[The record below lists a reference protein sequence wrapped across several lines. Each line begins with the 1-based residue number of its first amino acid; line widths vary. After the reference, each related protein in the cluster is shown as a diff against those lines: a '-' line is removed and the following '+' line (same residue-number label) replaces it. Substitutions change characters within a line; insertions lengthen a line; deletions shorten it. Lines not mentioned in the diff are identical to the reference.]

1 MGQTLLE
8 PPDVAGWNLGQ
19 GWVSTGAMLA
29 RMNFAATL
37 ARNQRFNL
45 ARAAAP
51 HRATADGLLNFFLEQ
66 LSPSPYDFVP
76 HNELLAYL
84 GAGRAWT
91 GSDAQLRTKT
101 AGLVKLIVGSSD
113 YQFV

>member
-1 MGQTLLE
+1 MKIQRDSDLWHLVK
-8 PPDVAGWNLGQ
+8 PNRARCR
-19 GWVSTGAMLA
+19 LA
-29 RMNFAATL
+29 Y
-37 ARNQRFNL
+37 
-45 ARAAAP
+45 
-51 HRATADGLLNFFLEQ
+51 E
-66 LSPSPYDFVP
+66 P

-91 GSDAQLRTKT
+91 GSDAQLRAKT